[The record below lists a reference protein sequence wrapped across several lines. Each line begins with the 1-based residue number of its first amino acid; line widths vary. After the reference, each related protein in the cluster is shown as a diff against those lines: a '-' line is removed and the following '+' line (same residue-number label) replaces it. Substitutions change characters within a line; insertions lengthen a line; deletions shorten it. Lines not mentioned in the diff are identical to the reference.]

1 MPAKSLEVEVATNLC
16 ARYINLHESTPRKPL
31 AVLVRDGSILDEME
45 NRTLLR
51 AEKNRTE
58 YFPTLGSFALLEDED
73 PRLSLA
79 HDGVVRVLHT
89 LANLYETREDAT
101 QYSNEE
107 LIGHV
112 QARYPGSP
120 ATSIRLGLYLSVTEF
135 GVIRSFKRSDDGLD
149 VESFTIAEQALKVSD
164 PESAWAARVVLSRN
178 NLVAVQQLRTGVPLI
193 DSGPG
198 FLNVP
203 QAESPFIRLQERT
216 RILFNKEIKN
226 LYDFARRKTRELTD
240 QYSNEAIAAGSKFGR
255 MIADLVFEAFDSIE
269 QIFEQVYIRPFEG
282 KPLDGDAE
290 QWLKTRAD
298 EVVEEETKR
307 ASDVTR
313 ELCMGFFGASGGMS
327 AHLTRVSDQGKR
339 LRQELDDSIKLLTL
353 VDPALGS
360 LPAQTTPTPAP
371 DPQRVALLDH
381 LAFQGRSLL
390 KKVEEQY
397 REIGPPVRPED
408 QVTVAELEGYYKG
421 VELSLT
427 KEFGNDSEEVLLWN
441 DEILRTR
448 SEAHEQLGLITPRGG
463 HWPLHFLHE
472 SLGVLT
478 QIKLLQRASQDFASQ
493 ALAFSAL
500 HTEISE
506 KCQRLFAAGEY
517 DLAIFA
523 AFKTVEEAVRARS
536 GASPTDIG
544 VNLITKTM
552 NANAPILK
560 FSDIFAEQE
569 GHVSLYRGA
578 IAVIK
583 NPLSHRKVG
592 HKSKA
597 RAFELIAFA
606 STLMRM
612 LDDVPPAQT
621 QP

>member
-1 MPAKSLEVEVATNLC
+1 MPRSLEVEIATNLC
-16 ARYINLHESTPRKPL
+16 ARYINLHQSTPRKPL

-89 LANLYETREDAT
+89 LTNLYETREDVT

-112 QARYPGSP
+112 QARYPEFA
-120 ATSIRLGLYLSVTEF
+120 ATSIRLGLYLSVSEF
-135 GVIRSFKRSDDGLD
+135 GVIRSFRRSDDGLD

-178 NLVAVQQLRTGVPLI
+178 NLIAVQQLRTGVPFI
-193 DSGPG
+193 GPG
-198 FLNVP
+198 QGFETVP
-203 QAESPFIRLQERT
+203 QADSPFTRLQERT
-216 RILFNKEIKN
+216 RILFNKEIRN
-226 LYDFARRKTRELTD
+226 LYDIARRKTREFSD
-240 QYSNEAIAAGSKFGR
+240 QYSNEGIASGSKFGR
-255 MIADLVFEAFDSIE
+255 MVADLVFEAFERIE

-298 EVVEEETKR
+298 EVIEDETKR

-313 ELCMGFFGASGGMS
+313 ELCMGFFGTGGGMS

-339 LRQELDDSIKLLTL
+339 LRLELDNSIRLLTL
-353 VDPALGS
+353 ADTELGS
-360 LPAQTTPTPAP
+360 LTAQTTPATAL
-371 DPQRVALLDH
+371 DPQRSALLDH
-381 LAFQGRSLL
+381 LSFQGRSLL
-390 KKVEEQY
+390 KKVEAQY
-397 REIGPPVRPED
+397 AKSGPPVRSED
-408 QVTVAELEGYYKG
+408 QVAVAELEGYYKG
-421 VELSLT
+421 VELSLA

-441 DEILRTR
+441 DEIVRTR
-448 SEAHEQLGLITPRGG
+448 SEAHEQLGIMIPRGG
-463 HWPLHFLHE
+463 NWPLHFLHE

-478 QIKLLQRASQDFASQ
+478 QIKLLQRAYQDFDSQ
-493 ALAFSAL
+493 TLAFSAL
-500 HTEISE
+500 HTEVSE

-517 DLAIFA
+517 DLAIFV

-536 GASPTDIG
+536 GASLSDIG
-544 VNLITKTM
+544 VNLITKAM

-597 RAFELIAFA
+597 RVFELIAFA

-612 LDDVPPAQT
+612 LDDVPTTQAQ
-621 QP
+621 P